1 MYKLRNVN
9 LVMTGANITKRKF
22 TYFNRLTDPNMEIAV
37 GARIS
42 SGIPLFFRP
51 YLLYDDYYVDGGVV
65 SNLPMEFIATDMYKL
80 LNNYDETIIG
90 PKYTKQDLKSAVKNL
105 YDNTYDDT
113 NDISFQKYILNK
125 TIGIKTYS
133 PKSLRYIDPANTYGI
148 IDTPS
153 KNMSLLEFST
163 ELLAIMMDTCMK
175 LHIDNNYW
183 NRIIKIDTNDK
194 SIVDFNMSN
203 QDKQLLMNI
212 GSESVKQFIKS
223 SSMEIINGNSQ

>member
-1 MYKLRNVN
+1 
-9 LVMTGANITKRKF
+9 
-22 TYFNRLTDPNMEIAV
+22 MEIAV

-51 YLLYDDYYVDGGVV
+51 YLLHNDYYVDGGIV

-80 LNNYDETIIG
+80 LNNYDEKIIG
-90 PKYTKQDLKSAVKNL
+90 EKYTKVDLKTAVKNL

-113 NDISFQKYILNK
+113 NDKTFQKYILNK

-133 PKSLRYIDPANTYGI
+133 PKTLRYIDPSNSYGI

-163 ELLAIMMDTCMK
+163 ELLSIMMDTCMK

-183 NRIIKIDTNDK
+183 NRIVKINTEDR
-194 SIVDFNMSN
+194 SIVEFNMTD
-203 QDKQLLMNI
+203 QDKQTLINI
-212 GSESVKQFIKS
+212 GSATVKQFIS
-223 SSMEIINGNSQ
+223 GISQ